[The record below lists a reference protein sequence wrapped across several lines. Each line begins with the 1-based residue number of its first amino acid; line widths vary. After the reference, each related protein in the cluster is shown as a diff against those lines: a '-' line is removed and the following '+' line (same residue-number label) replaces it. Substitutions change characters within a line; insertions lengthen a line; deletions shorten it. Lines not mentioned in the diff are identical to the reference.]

1 MNPSILVSESTL
13 TNRYQTTVPGPIRKA
28 LGLKKS
34 EKIRY
39 TIQANGDVLLSRVDD
54 DEDPVLNQFLAF
66 LAQDIAD
73 NPSQMSTVGSDLANR
88 IQTLVADVDVDLD
101 APLSDEDE

>member
-1 MNPSILVSESTL
+1 MSPSILVSESTL
-13 TNRYQTTVPGPIRKA
+13 TNRYQTTVPDPIRKA
-28 LGLKKS
+28 LGLKKR

-39 TIQANGDVLLSRVDD
+39 TIQANGDVLLSRVDT
-54 DEDPVLNQFLAF
+54 EADPLLNQFLRF

-73 NPSQMSTVGSDLANR
+73 NPSQISAAGSDLANR
-88 IQTLVADVDVDLD
+88 IQTLVADVDINLD